1 MGIDGFRVDAACWL
15 YEDPRLV
22 DFSED
27 PDRPPEAQPD
37 EYRYWDRSPT
47 YNQPKTLELLADM
60 RQFLDV
66 YAIADGRQ
74 RFLYKF

>member
-37 EYRYWDRSPT
+37 EYRYWDRSNA
-47 YNQPKTLELLADM
+47 YNQPRTLDFLASIRQLLDI
-60 RQFLDV
+60 
-66 YAIADGRQ
+66 YSSADGRA
-74 RFLYKF
+74 R